1 MAITKT
7 WKVYGADGHRQRMSF
22 GESVR
27 DDFTGSNEWIKGIR
41 IFEAINA
48 DKTGTNDYTIIKI
61 TRETAQ
67 ECDDELEG
75 QISDGYFE
83 NARVGKVVEID
94 VQEV

>member
-7 WKVYGADGHRQRMSF
+7 WKVYGAEGHRQRMSF
-22 GESVR
+22 AESVR
-27 DDFTGSNEWIKGIR
+27 YDWSDDKVGVR
-41 IFEAINA
+41 IFEAINS
-48 DKTGTNDYTIIKI
+48 DKTGTNEYSIIKI

-75 QISDGYFE
+75 HISDGYFE